1 MGPPKSRGPPGGPGR
16 EPPLLEAERPQSA
29 NSPRFELIRVYH
41 GGELP
46 AAQVS
51 RQNFLGNGGLRD
63 PPHCRLDAE
72 TLSRPDGEME
82 SDLDRTRTG
91 GRIASV
97 PGHTALSS
105 SCRVASHAFCLLAV
119 VPTHP
124 AIGNSGRLLKEFKV
138 IFRDDGVVTTAEARG
153 RHGLP
158 GWDSLPLRVRQRGQR
173 FAVAAIVA
181 AGSGPFVAELLQ
193 DFAEEAFHPI
203 PDPWLLLFAV
213 AGHIQSADLVFR
225 DPGCD
230 LTRLERRAG

>member
-1 MGPPKSRGPPGGPGR
+1 MGRENERKWDRQSPKSRGPPGGPGR

-29 NSPRFELIRVYH
+29 NSPRFELIRVCH

-63 PPHCRLDAE
+63 PPHRRLDAE

-82 SDLDRTRTG
+82 SDLDSARTG

-138 IFRDDGVVTTAEARG
+138 IFRDDGAVTTAEAQPG

-173 FAVAAIVA
+173 FAVSRDRRGGIRPVR
-181 AGSGPFVAELLQ
+181 GR
-193 DFAEEAFHPI
+193 
-203 PDPWLLLFAV
+203 AV
-213 AGHIQSADLVFR
+213 AGLRRGSVPL
-225 DPGCD
+225 DPRSLAPLARGC
-230 LTRLERRAG
+230 RPHSKCRSCFP